1 MLGFFKKNK
10 DNIIEK
16 KQYAILDNANYSYEY
31 TKTYNSAVSFFVD
44 SYYQCA
50 PVAIAVNLI
59 ADSIANLP
67 FSTLDKKG
75 EFNHDA
81 DILIKLQSPN
91 RTESFQDFISKC
103 ITHYILVGNVF
114 IDLNKVGSSFEL
126 TILEPQNITYTND
139 NRINNTI
146 IYTPNDAS
154 NQFYREY
161 KYDIKDNSYKASQGN
176 ILLHFKNIN
185 ISNVDKIFGISFLAG
200 VQLEISQ
207 YLVASVH
214 NNATIINGCK
224 PSLALIIE
232 QDNITQDQVASFQET
247 LRSIAGAENSGR
259 PVAIVGKV
267 KIEKFSESIRDMD
280 FDRLK
285 VVTAN
290 KISQILKIPLPLV
303 NENSMTF
310 SNFSQ
315 AQLTFYDNCILPIA
329 KKFIAF
335 LNNKLLPILGETN
348 YKLAIDE
355 SAISALELRK
365 IELANSYGKTNA
377 MTINEVRTMLGYE
390 ALADGGDVI
399 YQPQNMVP
407 IGKDGYT
414 VDNRESPTEKAFFIS
429 LLKEQDFDNE
439 TINQLANKYFDGSK

>member
-1 MLGFFKKNK
+1 MLGFLKKIKENF
-10 DNIIEK
+10 IEK

-31 TKTYNSAVSFFVD
+31 TKTYNSAINFFIA
-44 SYYQCA
+44 SYYQCS

-59 ADSIANLP
+59 ADSVANLP
-67 FSTLDKKG
+67 FSTIDRSG
-75 EFNHDA
+75 EFNYNA
-81 DILIKLQSPN
+81 DILKRLQMPN
-91 RTESFQDFISKC
+91 RNESLQDFISKC
-103 ITHYILVGNVF
+103 ITQYLLVGNVF

-146 IYTPNDAS
+146 IYTPSDTS

-161 KYDIKDNSYKASQGN
+161 RYDIRDNYYKSSQGS

-185 ISNVDKIFGISFLAG
+185 ISNIDKIFGISFLASA
-200 VQLEISQ
+200 QLEISQ
-207 YLVASVH
+207 YLGASVH
-214 NNATIINGCK
+214 NNAMIKNGCK
-224 PSLALIIE
+224 PSLAMIVE
-232 QDNITQDQVASFQET
+232 DATQDQIASFQDT
-247 LRSIAGAENSGR
+247 LRSVAGAENSGK
-259 PVAIVGKV
+259 PIGIVGKV

-285 VVTAN
+285 VVTSN
-290 KISQILKIPLPLV
+290 KIAQVLKIPLPLI
-303 NENSMTF
+303 NENSMTY

-315 AQLTFYDNCILPIA
+315 SQLALYDNCVLPIA

-335 LNNKLLPILGETN
+335 LNNRLLRILGEVN
-348 YKLAIDE
+348 YKLTIDE

-365 IELANSYGKTNA
+365 IELANSYSKTNA

-390 ALADGGDVI
+390 ALAEGGDVI

-414 VDNRESPTEKAFFIS
+414 IDNRESPTEKAFLYTS
-429 LLKEQDFDNE
+429 LKEQGFSENE
-439 TINQLANKYFDGSK
+439 IALQIDKYFK